1 MKAYNVVIMI
11 FYKKIRNKII
21 LMIINCIKVTK
32 IKKLSIKNL
41 VVLN

>member
-21 LMIINCIKVTK
+21 LMIINCIKITK
-32 IKKLSIKNL
+32 IKKSLIKNL